1 MIGCEI
7 ALGLLW
13 LVSLAGLEQGTQTIE
28 FADKEVNTDDI
39 VPDND
44 EDISDQQVVLQ
55 SVEI

>member
-1 MIGCEI
+1 MHE
-7 ALGLLW
+7 
-13 LVSLAGLEQGTQTIE
+13 GTQTIE